1 VQHIKLS
8 EIFSVPYLGFMPE
21 REASLP
27 RGELSLLTGFQ
38 SIRGFRTGDMTE
50 IVWPRSLLKA
60 NGGRAEGSG
69 R

>member
-1 VQHIKLS
+1 VQHIKLW

-21 REASLP
+21 RDASLP

-50 IVWPRSLLKA
+50 IV
-60 NGGRAEGSG
+60 
-69 R
+69 

>member
-1 VQHIKLS
+1 MPLGRIIKAPCATYQT
-8 EIFSVPYLGFMPE
+8 FRNVPYLGFMPE

-50 IVWPRSLLKA
+50 IV
-60 NGGRAEGSG
+60 
-69 R
+69 

>member
-1 VQHIKLS
+1 
-8 EIFSVPYLGFMPE
+8 MPE
-21 REASLP
+21 RAASLP

-38 SIRGFRTGDMTE
+38 SSRGFRTGDMTE
-50 IVWPRSLLKA
+50 MVCPRSLLKA